1 MTDKLLNIA
10 LCGVMCSLA
19 ACGDVNDIPAPDP
32 QKYITFSVPT
42 IAFDYNETPFSRA
55 ELVDAIEEFK
65 VWGYCIP
72 NDLYGNQ
79 NKNQAKAVWD
89 NKSEFFT
96 SGPDVLNGFTVKVSG
111 GETSYDK
118 DNAAGGNSN
127 PMTWYSGS
135 EHLNANDYNYGFIA
149 GSATQGTFTMT
160 TTGIAASAHPV
171 LKFELPHTSTNTN
184 NELDYT
190 KQPDALVGTKFDQ
203 SNNSKVGLSF
213 QHIMT
218 GIRFRFHNQCT
229 ATADDAKNL
238 VIHRVTFSGEF
249 YKTAEFSFSKETMQA
264 SVTGDTYAGT
274 FVLLDKDQT
283 IAAGTSDLM
292 RHDGDPQGRSV
303 KLLLL
308 PNPNATLQTSPDEID
323 DWALGRQ
330 KQITIEYSISGGAHR
345 TFSTAKDFRLSYIPD
360 PNTLHTANFHFVGD
374 EFVVTFQADNDT
386 NWENGSDSNL
396 EIH

>member
-1 MTDKLLNIA
+1 MTDKLLNIT
-10 LCGVMCSLA
+10 LCGVLCSLA
-19 ACGDVNDIPAPDP
+19 ACSDANDIPAPDP

-72 NDLYGNQ
+72 SDLYGNP
-79 NKNQAKAVWD
+79 NKNQATAVWD
-89 NKSEFFT
+89 NKSEFF
-96 SGPDVLNGFTVKVSG
+96 SKGPDVLDGFTVKVVGSD
-111 GETSYDK
+111 TSYDK
-118 DNAAGGNSN
+118 DNPTGVISN
-127 PMTWYSGS
+127 PMPWYSGKD
-135 EHLNANDYNYGFIA
+135 HLKADDYNYGFIA
-149 GSATQGTFTMT
+149 GSAAHGTFTMT
-160 TTGIAASAHPV
+160 TSGIAASAHPV
-171 LKFELPHTSTNTN
+171 LKFELPQTSNNIN

-190 KQPDALVGTKFDQ
+190 LQPDVLIGTKFDQ
-203 SNNSKVGLSF
+203 SNNSKVELSF

-218 GIRFRFHNQCT
+218 GLRFRFHNQCT

-249 YKTAEFSFSKETMQA
+249 YKTAEFSFAKETMQG
-264 SVTGDTYAGT
+264 SVTGETYAGT

-283 IAAGTSDLM
+283 ITAGTSDLM

-308 PNPNATLQTSPDEID
+308 PNPNATLQTS

-345 TFSTAKDFRLSYIPD
+345 TFSTVQNLHLSYIPD

-374 EFVVTFQADNDT
+374 EFVVTFQADNNT
-386 NWENGSDSNL
+386 NWGNGSDSNL